1 MAGALASRRLARP
14 VLVAAP
20 SGWPSASP
28 LAARGSPPGLSGSA
42 RRRPAPPGGV
52 FAPLLGSLGR
62 PAASCPLAC
71 GGALAPSRP
80 VLGFPPP
87 RRAAARRCSPRLPPP
102 ALARL
107 RAGPL
112 APPAGPPGP
121 SVGARARPGGAPLPR
136 RVCLSLAGGPL
147 LRRAGA
153 LGPLRGPRGVAFRAP
168 ARWGLSGASSC
179 RLRLPSDQG
188 QDKRAAL
195 RPGLDSRGRRR
206 GGVSKGQR
214 PKFASRGLD
223 ILHYSW
229 YDDATDSSSVRH
241 NEIATIHGL
250 RAVVGPPVECCYH
263 SAWVAFLLPKV
274 HIIWAVATV
283 ARPP

>member
-1 MAGALASRRLARP
+1 MPFLH
-14 VLVAAP
+14 VWAAP
-20 SGWPSASP
+20 PGGPARRSGGSPCPSASP
-28 LAARGSPPGLSGSA
+28 RPSAALGLASGGPGHASGLKAVALAVGLPPAL
-42 RRRPAPPGGV
+42 

-136 RVCLSLAGGPL
+136 RGCLSLAGGPL
-147 LRRAGA
+147 L
-153 LGPLRGPRGVAFRAP
+153 P
-168 ARWGLSGASSC
+168 ARGLSARCAGLGGLRSAPP
-179 RLRLPSDQG
+179 RVGVWRAAARNPVRALRLMP
-188 QDKRAAL
+188 
-195 RPGLDSRGRRR
+195 PCPHRRTHQS
-206 GGVSKGQR
+206 GKWC
-214 PKFASRGLD
+214 KIF
-223 ILHYSW
+223 
-229 YDDATDSSSVRH
+229 
-241 NEIATIHGL
+241 
-250 RAVVGPPVECCYH
+250 
-263 SAWVAFLLPKV
+263 
-274 HIIWAVATV
+274 
-283 ARPP
+283 

>member
-1 MAGALASRRLARP
+1 MCYYCMSGRLLVAGALASRRLARP

-62 PAASCPLAC
+62 PPASCPLAC

-87 RRAAARRCSPRLPPP
+87 RRAPARRCSPRLPPP

-112 APPAGPPGP
+112 APPVGPPGP
-121 SVGARARPGGAPLPR
+121 SVGARARPGGASLPR

-153 LGPLRGPRGVAFRAP
+153 LGPLARASGGRVPRPRALGAVRGWLVPPIGSRQIKAKASGPLCGP
-168 ARWGLSGASSC
+168 ALTAG
-179 RLRLPSDQG
+179 
-188 QDKRAAL
+188 
-195 RPGLDSRGRRR
+195 
-206 GGVSKGQR
+206 
-214 PKFASRGLD
+214 
-223 ILHYSW
+223 
-229 YDDATDSSSVRH
+229 
-241 NEIATIHGL
+241 
-250 RAVVGPPVECCYH
+250 AVVGYVWARAKGPNLQAGGLTSC
-263 SAWVAFLLPKV
+263 
-274 HIIWAVATV
+274 IIRDKMVL
-283 ARPP
+283 R